1 MTSPEPKSQ
10 ARSIEGRIVAI
21 ADIFDALTSDRVYR
35 DAFSVEQAVQM
46 MREQSGRH
54 FDLDLLD
61 AFLNDVLG
69 DA

>member
-1 MTSPEPKSQ
+1 M
-10 ARSIEGRIVAI
+10 AI